1 VALPVEKIREWI
13 REMKVDAR
21 KEEAEDLNEEWY
33 NRTKNGIIESGRPT
47 KKSKSVGG
55 SGI

>member
-1 VALPVEKIREWI
+1 MALPVEKIREWI

-33 NRTKNGIIESGRPT
+33 NRTKNGIIESGGPT